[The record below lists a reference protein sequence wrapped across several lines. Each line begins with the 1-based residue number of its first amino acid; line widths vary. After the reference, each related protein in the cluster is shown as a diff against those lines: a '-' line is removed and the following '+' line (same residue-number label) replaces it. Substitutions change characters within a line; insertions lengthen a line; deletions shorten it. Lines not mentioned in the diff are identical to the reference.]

1 MEISISEEIER
12 FADFLKQKDNENII
26 FSGAFGIG
34 KSYFLN
40 IFFNQHKDKYTG
52 IYLTPINYS
61 VANNEDIFEYIK
73 VDILMQLLEKVP
85 YDFEKQKISLSNAAY
100 FYIVNHPKDFWGN
113 FFSIAEKVTFGTDI
127 IDRCIALKENIET
140 YAKDN
145 SKNEESHIKKF
156 FDSISIEKGSIYE
169 DNTITQIIRSIV
181 SSTKTDNSPNMQI
194 VLIIDDLDRIDP
206 EHIFRIL
213 NILSAHNDFCGT
225 KEHKF
230 GFDKIILVCDI
241 DNIRKNI
248 YKSKSVTELMGYEG
262 NIRKIYYKSWN
273 TIVNQNIN
281 FEKRVKNPPD
291 NMINTLISFVN
302 TMIYTRVLS
311 EIYKTQLNPTVSF
324 LHEPGTRRFSLAL
337 DISEIFKP
345 LLGDRLIFSLLNKN
359 QINER
364 SFTESLNFLHLK
376 KEASQIIAREL
387 DSRMQTTIKHKEL
400 NRDVSYQYL
409 IRLECY
415 KLIKHLIGEKEYEP
429 FKIWW

>member
-1 MEISISEEIER
+1 MKKSL
-12 FADFLKQKDNENII
+12 FVYNE
-26 FSGAFGIG
+26 
-34 KSYFLN
+34 
-40 IFFNQHKDKYTG
+40 
-52 IYLTPINYS
+52 
-61 VANNEDIFEYIK
+61 
-73 VDILMQLLEKVP
+73 
-85 YDFEKQKISLSNAAY
+85 
-100 FYIVNHPKDFWGN
+100 
-113 FFSIAEKVTFGTDI
+113 GTLQ
-127 IDRCIALKENIET
+127 R
-140 YAKDN
+140 
-145 SKNEESHIKKF
+145 H
-156 FDSISIEKGSIYE
+156 
-169 DNTITQIIRSIV
+169 DNTIRFIDKAGNKKDIPIETVGEINIMTQMEFNTS
-181 SSTKTDNSPNMQI
+181 
-194 VLIIDDLDRIDP
+194 
-206 EHIFRIL
+206 FL
-213 NILSAHNDFCGT
+213 NILSQNGIIVHCYNYYDYYIGSFYP
-225 KEHKF
+225 KESLISGELLVNQVNHYTDSGKRL
-230 GFDKIILVCDI
+230 KIAAADNIYRNVRYYNARGKDLQSTLDDI

-400 NRDVSYQYL
+400 NREESYQYL